1 MLLLLL
7 LLLNFGTDVENS
19 DLETVEAEA
28 VKVTGMLR
36 THDRTINDI
45 IIQGI
50 AVCVCVWDV
59 TRKGRKKE
67 KGPWFGFGWSGEKIE
82 GEKKAQ

>member
-7 LLLNFGTDVENS
+7 LLLNFGTDVEKS

-50 AVCVCVWDV
+50 AVCVCVDV

-67 KGPWFGFGWSGEKIE
+67 KGSWFEFGWSGEKIE